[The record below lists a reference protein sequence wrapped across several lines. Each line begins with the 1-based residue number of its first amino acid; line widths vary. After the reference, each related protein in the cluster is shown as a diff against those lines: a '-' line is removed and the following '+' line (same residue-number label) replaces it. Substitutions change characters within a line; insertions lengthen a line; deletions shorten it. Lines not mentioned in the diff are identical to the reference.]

1 MNTQMFRQAALDRLS
16 SPEQLDR
23 ALVVTTSK
31 VWLALAAIAV
41 MAAAAVIWSVKGE
54 VPTYVKASGIMLSHG
69 GAVVDAV
76 PSGVGTL
83 SRIIPAAGDAVEKGE
98 IVAEV
103 TNREVIERHRGAL
116 ALVEE
121 RRRALKDL
129 KAAAAAEDAL
139 IGKNIGRQRGR
150 LQRIERSSRQQVE
163 AARERLEN
171 HRQLY
176 QDHIVTR
183 VTVERSQQA
192 FDRAQRELFGTL
204 RERDSLESRELR
216 RRNERKTRVTEME
229 ARLQAAERQ
238 ANELATQLDT
248 QRVAAPVS
256 GTVTEIKATVGAVL
270 RPGQPVLSIKTVEGE
285 LGVLIYISP
294 VDGKKIEPGMEV
306 LVSPTTVRREE
317 YGALKGTVENV
328 SSFPASQEGM
338 IAVLQNRALVQTL
351 SEDGAPYSGRVLLE
365 SDPSTASGFAWTSPK
380 ASGEKLTSG
389 TLAGVEIKT
398 ESQAPI
404 TLVVPLIKETFGL

>member
-248 QRVAAPVS
+248 QRVEAPVS

-317 YGALKGTVENV
+317 YGALKGTVESV

-338 IAVLQNRALVQTL
+338 IAVLQNRTLVQTL

>member
-1 MNTQMFRQAALDRLS
+1 MTTQLFRQAALDRLS

-23 ALVVTTSK
+23 ALTVTTSK
-31 VWLALAAIAV
+31 TWLALAAIGV
-41 MAAAAVIWSVKGE
+41 MAAAVVTWSVKGE
-54 VPTYVKASGIMLSHG
+54 VPTYVTASGILLSHG

-103 TNREVIERHRGAL
+103 TNREVIERYRGAL

-121 RRRALKDL
+121 RKRALGDFRS
-129 KAAAAAEDAL
+129 AAAAEDAL
-139 IGKNIGRQRGR
+139 VEKNVGRQRGR
-150 LQRIERSSRQQVE
+150 LERIEGSNRRQVE

-171 HRQLY
+171 HQQLY
-176 QDHIVTR
+176 QDRIVTR

-216 RRNERKTRVTEME
+216 RRNERETRITEME
-229 ARLQAAERQ
+229 SRLQAAERQ

-248 QRVAAPVS
+248 QRVPAPVS
-256 GTVTEIKATVGAVL
+256 GHVTEIKATVGAVL

-285 LGVLIYISP
+285 LGVLIYIPP
-294 VDGKKIEPGMEV
+294 VDGKKIEPEMEV

-317 YGALKGTVENV
+317 YGSLRGLVENV

-338 IAVLQNRALVQTL
+338 IAVLQNRNLVQTL

-365 SDPSTASGFAWTSPK
+365 TDPSTASGFAWTSPK

-389 TLAGVEIKT
+389 TLASAEIKT
-398 ESQAPI
+398 KSQAPI

>member
-1 MNTQMFRQAALDRLS
+1 MTTQLFRQAALDRLS

-23 ALVVTTSK
+23 ALTVTTSK
-31 VWLALAAIAV
+31 TWLALAAIGV
-41 MAAAAVIWSVKGE
+41 MAAAVVTWSVKGE
-54 VPTYVKASGIMLSHG
+54 VPTYVTASGILLSHG

-83 SRIIPAAGDAVEKGE
+83 SRIIPTAGDAVEKGE

-103 TNREVIERHRGAL
+103 TNREVIERYRGAL

-121 RRRALKDL
+121 RKRALGDFRS
-129 KAAAAAEDAL
+129 AAAAEDAL
-139 IGKNIGRQRGR
+139 VEKNVGRQRGR
-150 LQRIERSSRQQVE
+150 LERIEGSNRRQVE

-171 HRQLY
+171 HQQLY
-176 QDHIVTR
+176 QDRIVTR

-216 RRNERKTRVTEME
+216 RRNERETRITEME
-229 ARLQAAERQ
+229 SRLQAAERQ

-248 QRVAAPVS
+248 QRVPAPVS
-256 GTVTEIKATVGAVL
+256 GHVTEIKATVGAVL

-285 LGVLIYISP
+285 LGVLIYIPP

-317 YGALKGTVENV
+317 YGSLKGLVENV

-338 IAVLQNRALVQTL
+338 IAVLQNRNLVQTL

-365 SDPSTASGFAWTSPK
+365 TDPSTASGFAWTSPK

-389 TLAGVEIKT
+389 TLAAAEIKT
-398 ESQAPI
+398 KSQAPI